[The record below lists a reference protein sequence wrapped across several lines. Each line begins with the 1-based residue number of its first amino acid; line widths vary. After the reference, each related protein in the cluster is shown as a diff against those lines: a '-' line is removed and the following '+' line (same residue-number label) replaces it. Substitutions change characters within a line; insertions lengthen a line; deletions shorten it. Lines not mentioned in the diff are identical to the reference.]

1 MDLSDDEASKVT
13 NGFTSELFNETHID
27 YLVNFQNMN
36 EPQNAVIELSFIQRS
51 IQRLQRKIPTNY
63 GYC

>member
-1 MDLSDDEASKVT
+1 MTKQVDT